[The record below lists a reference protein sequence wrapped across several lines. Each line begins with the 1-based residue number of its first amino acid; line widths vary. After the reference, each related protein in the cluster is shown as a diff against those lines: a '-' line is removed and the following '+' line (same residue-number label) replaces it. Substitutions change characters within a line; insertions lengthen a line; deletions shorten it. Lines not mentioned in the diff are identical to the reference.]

1 MTAQILSIP
10 GSSKSRF
17 RTGGVSAGGLAI
29 PALIALGVFFVYPI
43 TLIVWLSFTSPEIGF
58 GHYLSLLTDG
68 VTVTVML
75 RTIAVGLI
83 VGLAT
88 LIIGY
93 PYAYSMTVVS
103 PGWRTVMMT
112 MVMLPFWVNII
123 ARTFAWFILESRGGL
138 IDQFFQALGTNGV
151 VLLNTW
157 GGVAIAMTQVMLPFM
172 VLPLYTQM
180 STIDRGLLRAAASL
194 GAKPVAS
201 FARIYMPL
209 SLSGVMS
216 GFSLVFVVTLGFYI
230 TPALLGSPDQALLS
244 QIIATRVQKLLDF
257 PGAGAAGM
265 LLLVVT
271 LIILG
276 VLNWL
281 VRQANPL
288 MKRGAA

>member
-1 MTAQILSIP
+1 MTTQILSIP
-10 GSSKSRF
+10 DSSKSRA
-17 RTGGVSAGGLAI
+17 RTGKMSAGGLAL
-29 PALIALGVFFVYPI
+29 PALIALGVFFIYPLA
-43 TLIVWLSFTSPEIGF
+43 LIVWLSFTSPEIGL
-58 GHYLSLLTDG
+58 GHYISLFTDG

-75 RTIAVGLI
+75 RTLAVGLI
-83 VGLAT
+83 VGVAT

-103 PGWRTVMMT
+103 PAWRTVMMT

-123 ARTFAWFILESRGGL
+123 ARTFAWFILQNRGGP
-138 IDQFFQALGTNGV
+138 IDQFFQALGIEGV

-157 GGVAIAMTQVMLPFM
+157 GGVAVAMVQVMLPFM
-172 VLPLYTQM
+172 VLPLYNQM
-180 STIDRGLLRAAASL
+180 STIDRGLVKASASL
-194 GAKPVAS
+194 GAKPITS
-201 FARIYMPL
+201 FRKVYLPL
-209 SLSGVMS
+209 SLTGVVS

-244 QIIATRVQKLLDF
+244 QIIATRVQRLLDF

-271 LIILG
+271 LVILG
-276 VLNWL
+276 VVNWL

-288 MKRGAA
+288 MKRGKS

>member
-1 MTAQILSIP
+1 MTTQILSIP
-10 GSSKSRF
+10 DSSKSRV
-17 RTGGVSAGGLAI
+17 RTGAASVGGLAL
-29 PALIALGVFFVYPI
+29 PALLALGVFFVYPLA
-43 TLIVWLSFTSPEIGF
+43 LIVWLSFTSPEVGL
-58 GHYLSLLTDG
+58 GHYISLFTDG

-75 RTIAVGLI
+75 RTLAVGLI

-88 LIIGY
+88 LVIGY

-123 ARTFAWFILESRGGL
+123 ARTFAWFILENRGGL
-138 IDQFFQALGTNGV
+138 IDQLFQAFGIEGV

-157 GGVAIAMTQVMLPFM
+157 GGVAVAMVQVMLPFM
-172 VLPLYTQM
+172 VLPLYNQM

-194 GAKPVAS
+194 GAKPAAS
-201 FARIYMPL
+201 FAKVYFPL
-209 SLSGVMS
+209 SLTGVMS

-244 QIIATRVQKLLDF
+244 QIIATRVQRLLDF

-271 LIILG
+271 LVILG
-276 VLNWL
+276 VLNWI
-281 VRQANPL
+281 VRRANPL
-288 MKRGAA
+288 MKKGSA